1 MRNSPGISH
10 LMEGQADIY
19 QNENSPGISH
29 LMDGRN
35 DKYGCSVATRSGI
48 LQYGFY
54 RLGNSPGIFSL
65 VEVNAT
71 IHQNGKPQLVDI
83 FNGNMSKYG
92 TESRMKI
99 L

>member
-1 MRNSPGISH
+1 
-10 LMEGQADIY
+10 MEGQADIY

-54 RLGNSPGIFSL
+54 QWGDSPGIFSL
-65 VEVNAT
+65 VEVSAT
-71 IHQNGKPQLVDI
+71 THRNVKSQLVDI
-83 FNGNMSKYG
+83 LNGNMSKYG